1 MPGEDLVRMANQ
13 IALFFAPNPEDE
25 AVDGVA
31 DHLRKFWT
39 PAMRSELITLVDVAK
54 DNGAVHALVE
64 KAVQRMTTSRDA

>member
-25 AVDGVA
+25 AIDGVA

>member
-39 PAMRSELITLVDVAK
+39 PAMRSELVTLVDVGK

>member
-25 AVDGVA
+25 AIDGVA

-39 PAMRSELITLVDVAK
+39 PAMRSELVTLVDVGK

-64 KAVQRMTTSRDA
+64 KAVRRMTTSRDA

>member
-39 PAMRSELITLVDVAK
+39 PAMRGELITLVDVAK